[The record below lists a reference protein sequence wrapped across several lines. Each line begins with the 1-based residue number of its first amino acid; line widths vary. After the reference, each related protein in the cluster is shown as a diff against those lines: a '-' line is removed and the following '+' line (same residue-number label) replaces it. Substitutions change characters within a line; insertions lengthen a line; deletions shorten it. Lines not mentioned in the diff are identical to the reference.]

1 MVWVELV
8 VQVSS
13 SCGGVRRVEIY
24 PLATKEF
31 GPAGS
36 SLPPAA
42 PGPPEEA
49 GGSGRDKWLNG
60 ARGRVSHNTREGLA
74 MSSYFCWLVCLHSW
88 WPTRSC
94 FYSASPR
101 PSGPFLRRHAK
112 MVLGTWQLVV
122 GTGEEGRKGD
132 VTWLGSRTDLRWRPS
147 LFSRK
152 SSNPI

>member
-13 SCGGVRRVEIY
+13 SCGGARRVEIY

-74 MSSYFCWLVCLHSW
+74 MSSYFCCLVCLHSW

-112 MVLGTWQLVV
+112 MVLGTWQLVM

-132 VTWLGSRTDLRWRPS
+132 VTWLGSSTDLRWRPS